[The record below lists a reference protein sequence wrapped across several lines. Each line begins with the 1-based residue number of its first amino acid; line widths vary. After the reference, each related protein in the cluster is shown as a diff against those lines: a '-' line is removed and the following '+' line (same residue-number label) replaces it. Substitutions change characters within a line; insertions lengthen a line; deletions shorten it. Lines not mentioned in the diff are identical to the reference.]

1 MLPRERVL
9 TTLNHQEPDRVPTA
23 LWGGSYGLVDE
34 IYLQMVGTLGLEG
47 PVKPFRSGHT
57 VSYMDD
63 RLLAALGTDLRYVWP
78 ARMPSTPTPSTGRPG
93 TFSDSF
99 GQEWIRARPYYYPDR
114 GVFASATEIDDIQQ
128 LVRWPDTDA
137 PGWMEG
143 VRERSHF
150 LRHETPYFVVL
161 RMVSSHGPF
170 QTACNLRGTENFL
183 MDMIAWPEFAA
194 ALLKRVT
201 DVLAGLLAQAMH
213 AGGANFD
220 MVELPGDDYA
230 GSNRLILSPALFRR
244 FIKPNLERM
253 VGVIRAANPVVKIM
267 AHSDGEISGL
277 LDDFVDLGI
286 EVIHPLEP
294 VSGMDLTA
302 IKARYG
308 ERLTFLGG
316 IDITHALRGSQT
328 LAIEEVRRRIGQ
340 LAPGGGYILAPANHI
355 QADVPPENVV
365 AVYNA
370 ARQFGRYPI
379 RL

>member
-9 TTLNHQEPDRVPTA
+9 TTIDHQEPDRVPTA
-23 LWGGSYGLVDE
+23 LWGGSYGLVDDL
-34 IYLQMVGTLGLEG
+34 YLQMVGTLGLEG

-78 ARMPSTPTPSTGRPG
+78 ASMPSTPAPSADRPD
-93 TFSDSF
+93 TFTDSF
-99 GQEWIRARPYYYPDR
+99 GQAWIRARPYYYPDR
-114 GVFASATEIDDIQQ
+114 GVLASATGMDDIQQ
-128 LVRWPDTDA
+128 LVRWPDADA
-137 PGWMEG
+137 PGWMES

-150 LRHETPYFVVL
+150 LRQETPYFVVM

-170 QTACNLRGTENFL
+170 QTACNLRGTVNFL

-194 ALLKRVT
+194 ALLERVT
-201 DVLAGLLAQAMH
+201 DVLAGLLAQAMD

-230 GSNRLILSPALFRR
+230 GSNKLILSPALFRR
-244 FIKPNLERM
+244 FIRPHLERM
-253 VGVIRAANPVVKIM
+253 IGIIRAANPAVKVM
-267 AHSDGEISGL
+267 AHSDGEVSGL

-286 EVIHPLEP
+286 DVVHPLEP
-294 VSGMDLTA
+294 VSSMDLTA
-302 IKARYG
+302 IKTRYG
-308 ERLTFLGG
+308 RRLTFLGG
-316 IDITHALRGSQT
+316 IDITHALTGSQA

-365 AVYNA
+365 AVYDA

-379 RL
+379 CL